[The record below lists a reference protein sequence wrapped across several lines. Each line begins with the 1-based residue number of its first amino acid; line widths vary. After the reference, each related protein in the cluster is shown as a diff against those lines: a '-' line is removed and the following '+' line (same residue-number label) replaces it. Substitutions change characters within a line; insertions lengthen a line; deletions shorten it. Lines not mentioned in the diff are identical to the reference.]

1 MAVTSCTETAPR
13 TRAHCTV
20 RYPQFIDVKDHGR
33 QHISM
38 SLSPTISN
46 GPENNAKRRRTDS
59 QNFAFQPG
67 MNGLSQPLP
76 NGQQGMAQV
85 LPKRGQRACTA
96 CRKGKNR
103 CEGDVSVIPS
113 SRLTILTG
121 PPAAPARLIGSKW
134 NLQKVPT
141 FRDRMYI

>member
-1 MAVTSCTETAPR
+1 MHIAPSDIHNSSTSTS
-13 TRAHCTV
+13 
-20 RYPQFIDVKDHGR
+20 VKDHGR

-38 SLSPTISN
+38 SLSPTIPN
-46 GPENNAKRRRTDS
+46 VPENSAKRRRTDS

-67 MNGLSQPLP
+67 MNGGMMSQPVP

-121 PPAAPARLIGSKW
+121 PPAAPARPIGSKW

-141 FRDRMYI
+141 FWDRMCI